1 MEHGELTWRDRGRL
15 WLRLGLRAVLTLS
28 VIAVL
33 SLAGPRILSLLFPF
47 VLALV
52 LAWLLNPA
60 IRFLQK
66 SVGASRN
73 LSALLLLV
81 LLFTLAGGALF
92 LLSYNIFSELKA
104 LVENWQSIWSGFL
117 AVFEQIGRWAD
128 RFFAYLPDEV
138 VSWSRAL
145 ITRLVDWAQKLI
157 PDLLSN
163 LAGHAGSA
171 AMKVPSFVVA
181 FIVFVMASYFIMADY
196 PHIRYLAMERMSP
209 DTVGLL
215 RFIKHTAT
223 AAFGGYVKAQLI
235 LSIGVFFILLVGF
248 ALVGQSY
255 AVLLALLLAVMDFIP
270 IIGAGTVMLPW
281 AALSLFIHD
290 LRTGVELL
298 VIWGVIALFR
308 RVGEPKVVGNQTG
321 LSPILSLLSIYVGM
335 QLAGVAGMILGP
347 VVFLVVINICQAGVF
362 DNLAADVKLAVR
374 DVRAILKNRL

>member
-362 DNLAADVKLAVR
+362 DNLAADVKLAFR